1 MTNREDQ
8 LLNRSEIIPSRTDVL
23 SIALEAGIDGVI
35 QTTSGRS
42 VVIDMRK
49 IERFAALIASR
60 VAEHIRE
67 TEFKPDWNNYRQGFA
82 DGAAEEREACAKVLD
97 HMADEMVREMEP
109 STAVAW
115 VQSKAASIRA
125 RGQA

>member
-1 MTNREDQ
+1 MTRED
-8 LLNRSEIIPSRTDVL
+8 IIHMAR
-23 SIALEAGIDGVI
+23 EAGFKASVGKTDKDGKYHPDVNAI
-35 QTTSGRS
+35 SRD
-42 VVIDMRK
+42 VPVEWL
-49 IERFAALIASR
+49 ERFAALIASR
-60 VAEHIRE
+60 V
-67 TEFKPDWNNYRQGFA
+67 
-82 DGAAEEREACAKVLD
+82 AAEEREACAKVLD